1 MTRECHVRFCERLR
15 GQFPRPTHHFGMKAH
30 IGADADS
37 GLVHSVHAT
46 PANESDVGHTHELLH
61 GQERRVH
68 ADAGYAGVAWRDKI
82 VAAQD
87 AGRIRTD
94 VTWLVAAR
102 KGKVKAMP
110 DGLLKDLTVAVEHA
124 KAQVRARVE
133 HAFHIVKN
141 LFGHR
146 KVSYKGLAK
155 NHARLYSLFA
165 LANLVIARRPLLAA
179 GIGAP

>member
-1 MTRECHVRFCERLR
+1 
-15 GQFPRPTHHFGMKAH
+15 MKAD

-68 ADAGYAGVAWRDKI
+68 ADAGYAGVARRDKI

-155 NHARLYSLFA
+155 NHARLYSMFA